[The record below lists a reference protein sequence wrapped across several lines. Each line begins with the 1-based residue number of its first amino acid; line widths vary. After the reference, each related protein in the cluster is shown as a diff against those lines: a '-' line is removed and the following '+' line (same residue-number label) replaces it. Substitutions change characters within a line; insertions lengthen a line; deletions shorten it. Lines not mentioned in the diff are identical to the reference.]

1 MIIDI
6 IMILT
11 AATLCWP
18 LFRPSA
24 LRSDKWRAT
33 VTPLASII
41 GSGFLVAGPILAEAA
56 GRWAFLAM
64 AALCAIAYLFGAAIR
79 TNILRVES
87 LSHEDRTPVI
97 RSLERASDIALAI
110 AYFVSV
116 AYYLNLLSAF
126 GLRGAGI
133 VDPMMTQIVT
143 TVILVILGLI
153 GVLRGLSWLEHV
165 ELVAVGAKL
174 ALIGGLVAALAGAD
188 VMAVAQGTL
197 KLPKVD
203 HATGFREIQILL
215 GLVILVQGFET
226 SRYLGAAYPAKLRV
240 QTMRRSQWLSTSI
253 YVTFIALIT
262 PYFQPEMP
270 RNGGETAIIDLLQPL
285 SVLVAP
291 FIILTAIGSQLSA
304 AVADMNGAGGLL
316 SDSSNGRVAVKWGYA
331 ATTAVALLI
340 TWLADI
346 FEIIVYASKAFV
358 IYYGIQCATA
368 ALMCVRF
375 KPHMPIRAGLFVVGI
390 GIAIAVVAFG
400 IPAE

>member
-11 AATLCWP
+11 AAALCWP

-253 YVTFIALIT
+253 YVAFIALIT

-270 RNGGETAIIDLLQPL
+270 RNGGETAIIDLLRPL

-368 ALMCVRF
+368 ALMCARF